1 MGYIA
6 PAILGFGIG
15 LGINKV
21 IRTVAGEAYPDLKDY
36 TTIEP
41 TAKLQGS
48 HTGWIT
54 KRSDKLRKLVNWHKN
69 YARDYEPTETKLRTE
84 QLEMTEYGLSEN
96 SLVKYIQKNFTKRG
110 KLAVQDKKLKSVEK

>member
-36 TTIEP
+36 TTP
-41 TAKLQGS
+41 TPLHQQ
-48 HTGWIT
+48 
-54 KRSDKLRKLVNWHKN
+54 
-69 YARDYEPTETKLRTE
+69 ARINTQIKPFL
-84 QLEMTEYGLSEN
+84 
-96 SLVKYIQKNFTKRG
+96 I
-110 KLAVQDKKLKSVEK
+110 

>member
-41 TAKLQGS
+41 TAKNQGS
-48 HTGWIT
+48 ATGWIT
-54 KRSDKLRKLVNWHKN
+54 ERSNTLRILQNKMMN
-69 YARDYEPTETKLRTE
+69 YGRDYEPSETKFKTE
-84 QLEMTEYGLSEN
+84 DLEFAEYGLSQYG
-96 SLVKYIQKNFTKRG
+96 LVRYIQKNFTKRG